1 MYSSAYVRYICVFV
15 LYIAKK
21 IQKALMNVFHMVL
34 AGRVGRTVHSLQ
46 TEELEEEADEEF
58 RRLDKMFQLIDG
70 DGNLE

>member
-1 MYSSAYVRYICVFV
+1 MLVPYN
-15 LYIAKK
+15 
-21 IQKALMNVFHMVL
+21 QKTLMNIFHMVL
-34 AGRVGRTVHSLQ
+34 AGRVGLVHNLQ

>member
-1 MYSSAYVRYICVFV
+1 
-15 LYIAKK
+15 
-21 IQKALMNVFHMVL
+21 MNIFQMVL
-34 AGRVGRTVHSLQ
+34 AGRVGLVHNLQ

>member
-1 MYSSAYVRYICVFV
+1 MLVPYN
-15 LYIAKK
+15 
-21 IQKALMNVFHMVL
+21 QKALMNIFQMVL
-34 AGRVGRTVHSLQ
+34 AGRVGLVHNLQ

>member
-1 MYSSAYVRYICVFV
+1 MNMFRMV
-15 LYIAKK
+15 LYWS
-21 IQKALMNVFHMVL
+21 
-34 AGRVGRTVHSLQ
+34 GRPMQVQCHSLQ